1 MKDETKPDKNT
12 LLIMLTMF
20 DLLGAIAGPT
30 PFIMMAKMTGEME
43 EASYKLLLSVPTV
56 AVVLLIAAWMMDTQ
70 GKPKLARILAAIP
83 LIWGMTVF
91 VLLNA
96 PNG

>member
-1 MKDETKPDKNT
+1 MKDDTKPDKNT

-20 DLLGAIAGPT
+20 DLLGAIAGSA
-30 PFIMMAKMTGEME
+30 PFIMIAKMTGEME
-43 EASYKLLLSVPTV
+43 ETSYKLLLSVP
-56 AVVLLIAAWMMDTQ
+56 AIAIILLIAAWIMDMQ
-70 GKPKLARILAAIP
+70 GKPKLARILAVIP

-96 PNG
+96 PSG

>member
-1 MKDETKPDKNT
+1 MLDDTKPTKNT

-20 DLLGAIAGPT
+20 DLIGVVAGSA
-30 PFIMMAKMTGEME
+30 PFIMMAKMTGDMSEGN
-43 EASYKLLLSVPTV
+43 YNLLLSIPTV
-56 AVVLLIAAWMMDTQ
+56 AVVLLIVAWMLDMR
-70 GKPKLARILAAIP
+70 GKPKPARILAAIP

-96 PNG
+96 PSG